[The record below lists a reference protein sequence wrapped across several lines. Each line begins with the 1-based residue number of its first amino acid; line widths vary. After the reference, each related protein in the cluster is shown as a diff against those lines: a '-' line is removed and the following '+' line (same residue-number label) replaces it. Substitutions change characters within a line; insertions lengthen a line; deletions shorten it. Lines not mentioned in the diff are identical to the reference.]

1 MSMTRITSCINVYS
15 VTNQWI
21 DFIIVPVDYSDFGE
35 AEDIINQAYDDWWD
49 SEEADSDIPIAE
61 YIGMKLTE
69 NDIEFEIY
77 FKEKDEEEDE

>member
-1 MSMTRITSCINVYS
+1 MIQTKTCINVYS
-15 VTNQWI
+15 DMNTWI
-21 DFIIVPVDYSDFGE
+21 DFCIVIGVYEDFTK
-35 AEDIINQAYDDWWD
+35 AEEIVQKAYDDWWD

-77 FKEKDEEEDE
+77 FKNEEED

>member
-1 MSMTRITSCINVYS
+1 MVPKRNCILVYS
-15 VTNQWI
+15 DMNTWI
-21 DFIIVPVDYSDFGE
+21 DFCILVLDKDFNKAME
-35 AEDIINQAYDDWWD
+35 VTAKAYDDWWD

-77 FKEKDEEEDE
+77 FKNEEEE

>member
-1 MSMTRITSCINVYS
+1 MIQKRNCILVYS
-15 VTNQWI
+15 DMNTWI
-21 DFIIVPVDYSDFGE
+21 DFCILVSDKDFNKAME
-35 AEDIINQAYDDWWD
+35 VTAKAYDDWWD

-77 FKEKDEEEDE
+77 FKNEEDDD

>member
-1 MSMTRITSCINVYS
+1 MIQKRNCILVYS
-15 VTNQWI
+15 GMNTWI
-21 DFIIVPVDYSDFGE
+21 DFCILVSDKDFNKAME
-35 AEDIINQAYDDWWD
+35 VTAKAYDDWWD

-77 FKEKDEEEDE
+77 FKNEEDDD

>member
-1 MSMTRITSCINVYS
+1 MIQKRNCILVYS
-15 VTNQWI
+15 DMNTGVSFCIVVSDKDFNKAMEVT
-21 DFIIVPVDYSDFGE
+21 
-35 AEDIINQAYDDWWD
+35 AKAYDDWWD

-77 FKEKDEEEDE
+77 FKNEEED